1 VQGIIK
7 EKQIRQRLEELKELK
22 RKGFRTLA
30 EADDELESKKKK
42 EEKAKKKEDPYGIN
56 DKVMQG

>member
-1 VQGIIK
+1 
-7 EKQIRQRLEELKELK
+7 LEELKELK